1 MRIALTHNLKI
12 TGSAEEAEFDSPE
25 TIDALAGALERAGHE
40 VERIEVSGPASR
52 VLARLEALQ
61 PDLIFNTAEGHKGKA
76 REAFYP
82 SLFDELGI
90 PYTGS
95 DAYALNIALD
105 KSLTKRLLASY
116 GVATPRARFVNRT
129 TLESGALDD
138 VSFPVIVKPNFE
150 GSSKGISR
158 EWSVC
163 EDAYELAAVVERQLA
178 RFEAGLLVEHYI
190 AGVDV
195 ACAFVDG
202 LRVGGGGRE
211 GGGGVPEGVLD
222 PVEFVID
229 PRVPGSYN
237 VYDFNLKHARPE
249 FVTLRPAQLPAPTL
263 DRIRSLTARV
273 VRALGLRDHARC
285 EFRVTPSTRNPGH
298 DVHFLEV
305 DGLPTLK
312 PGASVFVAAAQ
323 RGVDFDGVIRAIVR
337 SACKRRGLLPL
348 LEGGQPRRAKRGA
361 LRVGFT
367 FNMKRGEPAAAEG
380 GSPGKAGAAGAH
392 DSEAEFDSPRT
403 IQAIA
408 SAIESYGHTVVP
420 LEATPDLPRALTA
433 AGVDVVFNIAEGL
446 RGRGREAQVPALCE
460 LLGIPYSGSDATTL
474 SLALDKGLTKQI
486 LRAAG
491 IDTAEW
497 QVVTTGREKLK
508 AFRYPV
514 IVKPNAEG
522 TSKGITS
529 ASVVKDE
536 AGARAAAKLLVE
548 RYHQP
553 ALIEEY
559 IAGREFTV
567 GLLGERRPKVLPPM
581 EVVFV
586 DPPTYPVYGYEEK
599 QSDTPRVRFEC
610 PAQLTTSEL
619 RRIEK
624 VARDTFAALACR
636 DVARVDLRMAKD
648 GRVYVIEINPLPG
661 LTPDFSDLCQI
672 AKVAGMD
679 YRTLIGEILAGC
691 LKRHREARA
700 TAPQGALAAARGAGA
715 APTQVAAG
723 PTQVAAGPT
732 QVAAS
737 PTQVAASP
745 TQVAASPTQVAASP
759 TQVAASPTQVAASPT
774 QVAASPTQ
782 VAADPTQVAASPT
795 QVAADP
801 TQVAASP
808 TQVAAAASPTQ
819 VAAAGSA
826 AERVPRSI
834 VGEEVNGP

>member
-25 TIDALAGALERAGHE
+25 TIAAIAGALERAGHE

-61 PDLIFNTAEGHKGKA
+61 PDLIFNTAEGHKGKT

-95 DAYALNIALD
+95 DAYTLNVALD
-105 KSLTKRLLASY
+105 KSLTKRVLASY
-116 GVATPRARFVNRT
+116 GVATPRARLVNRT
-129 TLESGALDD
+129 TLDSGALDD
-138 VSFPVIVKPNFE
+138 MSFPVIVKPNFE
-150 GSSKGISR
+150 GSSKGIFR

-163 EDAYELAAVVERQLA
+163 EDAHHLAEVVERQLA

-190 AGVDV
+190 AGIDV

-202 LRVGGGGRE
+202 LKEANGARSSGTGI
-211 GGGGVPEGVLD
+211 PEGVLT

-229 PRVPGSYN
+229 PQVPGSYN
-237 VYDFNLKHARPE
+237 VYDFDLKHAKPE
-249 FVTLRPAQLPAPTL
+249 QVTRRPAQLPAATIE
-263 DRIRSLTARV
+263 RIRAITARV
-273 VRALGLRDHARC
+273 VRALDLKDHARC
-285 EFRVTPSTRNPGH
+285 EFRVTPSASRSQGH

-305 DGLPTLK
+305 DGLPTLQ

-348 LEGGQPRRAKRGA
+348 LESNQPRRAKRTA

-367 FNMKRGEPAAAEG
+367 YNMKRSDTAAAD
-380 GSPGKAGAAGAH
+380 KAGPGAMH
-392 DSEAEFDSPRT
+392 DLEAEFDSPRT

-420 LEATPDLPRALTA
+420 LEAIPDLPRALA
-433 AGVDVVFNIAEGL
+433 ASGVDVVFNIAEGL

-491 IDTAEW
+491 IETAEW

-508 AFRYPV
+508 PFRYPV

-536 AGARAAAKLLVE
+536 AAARAAAKQLVD

-559 IAGREFTV
+559 ITGREFTV

-599 QSDTPRVRFEC
+599 QTDTPRVRFEC
-610 PAQLTTSEL
+610 PAQLTPSEL

-624 VARDTFAALACR
+624 VVRDTFAALGCR

-661 LTPDFSDLCQI
+661 LTPDFSDLCVI

-691 LKRHREARA
+691 LKRYREARA
-700 TAPQGALAAARGAGA
+700 ASPRAAFAAAVPAPGAAAPAASAAVASPAADPGA
-715 APTQVAAG
+715 APAPALAG
-723 PTQVAAGPT
+723 PAPLPAEAAPLSDTVSVASGEVAGP
-732 QVAAS
+732 
-737 PTQVAASP
+737 
-745 TQVAASPTQVAASP
+745 
-759 TQVAASPTQVAASPT
+759 
-774 QVAASPTQ
+774 
-782 VAADPTQVAASPT
+782 
-795 QVAADP
+795 
-801 TQVAASP
+801 
-808 TQVAAAASPTQ
+808 
-819 VAAAGSA
+819 
-826 AERVPRSI
+826 
-834 VGEEVNGP
+834 

>member
-25 TIDALAGALERAGHE
+25 TIAAIAGALERAGHE

-61 PDLIFNTAEGHKGKA
+61 PDLIFNTAEGHKGKT

-95 DAYALNIALD
+95 DAYALNVALD
-105 KSLTKRLLASY
+105 KSLTKRVLASY
-116 GVATPRARFVNRT
+116 GVATPRARLVNRT
-129 TLESGALDD
+129 TLDSGALDD

-150 GSSKGISR
+150 GSSKGIHR

-163 EDAYELAAVVERQLA
+163 EDAYHLAEVVERQLA
-178 RFEAGLLVEHYI
+178 RFEAGLLVEHYV
-190 AGVDV
+190 AGIDV
-195 ACAFVDG
+195 ACSFVDG
-202 LRVGGGGRE
+202 LKEASGARPSSA
-211 GGGGVPEGVLD
+211 GVPEGVLT

-229 PRVPGSYN
+229 PQVPGSYN
-237 VYDFNLKHARPE
+237 VYDFNLKHAKPE
-249 FVTLRPAQLPAPTL
+249 RVTRRPAELPPQTIE
-263 DRIRSLTARV
+263 RIRSLTARV
-273 VRALGLRDHARC
+273 VRALDLKDHARC
-285 EFRVTPSTRNPGH
+285 EFRVAPSSSRSQGH
-298 DVHFLEV
+298 DVYFLEA
-305 DGLPTLK
+305 DGLPTLQ

-348 LEGGQPRRAKRGA
+348 LEGSTPRRAKRTA

-367 FNMKRGEPAAAEG
+367 YNMKRGEPAAAD
-380 GSPGKAGAAGAH
+380 AGAAGKPVPGPAH

-408 SAIESYGHTVVP
+408 SAIESYGHTVVQ
-420 LEATPDLPRALTA
+420 LEAIPDLPRALTA

-508 AFRYPV
+508 PFRYPV

-536 AGARAAAKLLVE
+536 AAARAAAKQLVD

-599 QSDTPRVRFEC
+599 QSDTPRVRFVC
-610 PAQLTTSEL
+610 PAQLTPSEL

-624 VARDTFAALACR
+624 VARDTFAALGCR
-636 DVARVDLRMAKD
+636 DVARVDLRMTKD

-661 LTPDFSDLCQI
+661 LTPDFSDLCVI

-679 YRTLIGEILAGC
+679 HRMLIGEILAGC
-691 LKRHREARA
+691 LKRYRDARA
-700 TAPQGALAAARGAGA
+700 ASPQAPLVAAPAGGAAVASAAAPAASAAAPAASAAAPAASAAAPAASAALPAAAPPADATGAAGASPPSAPGSQPAPASQRAPGSQPAPGPAPAGA
-715 APTQVAAG
+715 APLGAAL
-723 PTQVAAGPT
+723 
-732 QVAAS
+732 AS
-737 PTQVAASP
+737 PPSSHGEV
-745 TQVAASPTQVAASP
+745 
-759 TQVAASPTQVAASPT
+759 
-774 QVAASPTQ
+774 
-782 VAADPTQVAASPT
+782 
-795 QVAADP
+795 
-801 TQVAASP
+801 
-808 TQVAAAASPTQ
+808 
-819 VAAAGSA
+819 
-826 AERVPRSI
+826 
-834 VGEEVNGP
+834 VGP

>member
-25 TIDALAGALERAGHE
+25 TIAAIAGALERAGHE

-61 PDLIFNTAEGHKGKA
+61 PDLIFNTAEGHKGKT

-95 DAYALNIALD
+95 DAYALNVALD

-116 GVATPRARFVNRT
+116 GVATPRARLVNRT
-129 TLESGALDD
+129 TLEGGALDD

-150 GSSKGISR
+150 GSSKGIYR

-163 EDAYELAAVVERQLA
+163 EDAHHLAEVVERQLA
-178 RFEAGLLVEHYI
+178 RFEAGLLVEHYV
-190 AGVDV
+190 AGIDV

-202 LRVGGGGRE
+202 LKEAGGARPSGAGI
-211 GGGGVPEGVLD
+211 PEGVLT

-229 PRVPGSYN
+229 PQVPGSYN
-237 VYDFNLKHARPE
+237 VYDFNLKHAKPE
-249 FVTLRPAQLPAPTL
+249 RVTRRPAQLPPQTIE
-263 DRIRSLTARV
+263 RIRSLTARI
-273 VRALGLRDHARC
+273 VRALDLKDHARC
-285 EFRVTPSTRNPGH
+285 EFRVTPSSSRNQGH

-305 DGLPTLK
+305 DGLPTLQ

-337 SACKRRGLLPL
+337 SACQRRGLLPL
-348 LEGGQPRRAKRGA
+348 LESNAPRRAKRTS

-367 FNMKRGEPAAAEG
+367 YNMKRGEAAAEG
-380 GSPGKAGAAGAH
+380 GPGKAGAGAVY

-420 LEATPDLPRALTA
+420 LEAIPDLPRALTA

-508 AFRYPV
+508 PFRYPV

-536 AGARAAAKLLVE
+536 AAARAAARQLVD

-599 QSDTPRVRFEC
+599 QTDTPRVRFVC
-610 PAQLTTSEL
+610 PAQVTPSEL

-624 VARDTFAALACR
+624 VVRDTFTALGCR

-661 LTPDFSDLCQI
+661 LTPDFSDLCVI

-679 YRTLIGEILAGC
+679 YRSLIGEIMAGC

-700 TAPQGALAAARGAGA
+700 ASPQSALPA
-715 APTQVAAG
+715 APAAG
-723 PTQVAAGPT
+723 
-732 QVAAS
+732 
-737 PTQVAASP
+737 
-745 TQVAASPTQVAASP
+745 
-759 TQVAASPTQVAASPT
+759 
-774 QVAASPTQ
+774 
-782 VAADPTQVAASPT
+782 
-795 QVAADP
+795 
-801 TQVAASP
+801 
-808 TQVAAAASPTQ
+808 
-819 VAAAGSA
+819 AAAGSA
-826 AERVPRSI
+826 ASPAAPPPTGAAGAAGATGAAEPGSQPAPGSQPTPAPALAGSVSLAAELAPLPSASR
-834 VGEEVNGP
+834 EVAGP

>member
-1 MRIALTHNLKI
+1 MRIALTHNLKL

-25 TIDALAGALERAGHE
+25 TIDAIAGALERSGHE

-52 VLARLEALQ
+52 VLARLEAIQ
-61 PDLIFNTAEGHKGKA
+61 PDLIFNTAEGHKGKT

-116 GVATPRARFVNRT
+116 GVTTPRARLVNRT

-150 GSSKGISR
+150 GSSKGIHR

-163 EDAYELAAVVERQLA
+163 EDAYELAEVVERQLA
-178 RFEAGLLVEHYI
+178 RFEAGLLVERYVS
-190 AGVDV
+190 GVDV
-195 ACAFVDG
+195 ACSFVDG
-202 LRVGGGGRE
+202 LKDAGAGRSA
-211 GGGGVPEGVLD
+211 GADIPEGVLD
-222 PVEFVID
+222 PIELVID
-229 PRVPGSYN
+229 PQVQGNYN
-237 VYDFNLKHARPE
+237 VYDFNLKHAKPE
-249 FVTLRPAQLPAPTL
+249 QVTRRPAQLPAATL
-263 DRIRSLTARV
+263 ERIRSLTARV
-273 VRALGLRDHARC
+273 VRALDLKDHARC
-285 EFRVTPSTRNPGH
+285 EFRVAPSSTRSQGH

-305 DGLPTLK
+305 DGLPTLQ
-312 PGASVFVAAAQ
+312 PGASVFVAAAR

-348 LEGGQPRRAKRGA
+348 LDNKEPRRAKRSA

-367 FNMKRGEPAAAEG
+367 YNMKRGEPASDGGGASKPGPAALY
-380 GSPGKAGAAGAH
+380 

-420 LEATPDLPRALTA
+420 LEATPDLPRALAA

-491 IDTAEW
+491 IETAEW

-508 AFRYPV
+508 PFRYPV

-536 AGARAAAKLLVE
+536 AAARAAARQLVE

-559 IAGREFTV
+559 ITGREFTV

-599 QSDTPRVRFEC
+599 QTDTPRVRFEC
-610 PAQLTTSEL
+610 PAQLTPSEL

-624 VARDTFAALACR
+624 VVRDTFTALACR
-636 DVARVDLRMAKD
+636 DVARVDLRMTKD

-679 YRTLIGEILAGC
+679 YRSLIGEIMAGC
-691 LKRHREARA
+691 LKRHRETRA
-700 TAPQGALAAARGAGA
+700 APPRAAALPAAPAPAGSTAAAPLQPAAAPAAAAGA
-715 APTQVAAG
+715 APAAAGAAPAAELTGPSPLAEPHAPLSAAG
-723 PTQVAAGPT
+723 PEATGP
-732 QVAAS
+732 
-737 PTQVAASP
+737 
-745 TQVAASPTQVAASP
+745 
-759 TQVAASPTQVAASPT
+759 
-774 QVAASPTQ
+774 
-782 VAADPTQVAASPT
+782 
-795 QVAADP
+795 
-801 TQVAASP
+801 
-808 TQVAAAASPTQ
+808 
-819 VAAAGSA
+819 
-826 AERVPRSI
+826 
-834 VGEEVNGP
+834 

>member
-25 TIDALAGALERAGHE
+25 TIAAIAGALERAGHE

-61 PDLIFNTAEGHKGKA
+61 PDLIFNTAEGHKGKT

-95 DAYALNIALD
+95 DAYALNVALD
-105 KSLTKRLLASY
+105 KSLTKRVLASY
-116 GVATPRARFVNRT
+116 GVATPRARLVNRT

-150 GSSKGISR
+150 GSSKGIYR

-163 EDAYELAAVVERQLA
+163 EDAYHLAEVVERQLA
-178 RFEAGLLVEHYI
+178 RFEAGLLVEHYV
-190 AGVDV
+190 AGIDV
-195 ACAFVDG
+195 ACSFVDG
-202 LRVGGGGRE
+202 LKEAGGARPNGA
-211 GGGGVPEGVLD
+211 GVPEGVLT

-229 PRVPGSYN
+229 PQVPGSYN
-237 VYDFNLKHARPE
+237 VYDFNLKHAKPE
-249 FVTLRPAQLPAPTL
+249 HVTRRPAQLPPQTIE
-263 DRIRSLTARV
+263 RIRSLTARV
-273 VRALGLRDHARC
+273 VRALDLKDHARC
-285 EFRVTPSTRNPGH
+285 EFRVTPSSSRNQGH

-305 DGLPTLK
+305 DGLPTLQ

-337 SACKRRGLLPL
+337 SACQRRGLLPL
-348 LEGGQPRRAKRGA
+348 LESNAPRRAKRTS

-367 FNMKRGEPAAAEG
+367 YNMKRGEPAAAEG
-380 GSPGKAGAAGAH
+380 GSTGKPSAGAAY

-508 AFRYPV
+508 PFRYPV

-536 AGARAAAKLLVE
+536 AAARAAAKHLVD

-581 EVVFV
+581 EVIFV
-586 DPPTYPVYGYEEK
+586 NPPTYPVYGYEEK
-599 QSDTPRVRFEC
+599 QTDTPRVRFQC
-610 PAQLTTSEL
+610 PAQVTPSEL

-624 VARDTFAALACR
+624 VVRDTFAALGCR

-661 LTPDFSDLCQI
+661 LTPDFSDLCVI

-679 YRTLIGEILAGC
+679 YRSLIGEIMAGC

-700 TAPQGALAAARGAGA
+700 ASPQSALAAAPAAGA
-715 APTQVAAG
+715 
-723 PTQVAAGPT
+723 
-732 QVAAS
+732 S
-737 PTQVAASP
+737 
-745 TQVAASPTQVAASP
+745 
-759 TQVAASPTQVAASPT
+759 
-774 QVAASPTQ
+774 
-782 VAADPTQVAASPT
+782 
-795 QVAADP
+795 
-801 TQVAASP
+801 
-808 TQVAAAASPTQ
+808 
-819 VAAAGSA
+819 AGSA
-826 AERVPRSI
+826 AAPAAAPPTGATGAAEPASQPAPDPALAGSVSLAAELAPLTPASR
-834 VGEEVNGP
+834 EVAGP

>member
-25 TIDALAGALERAGHE
+25 TIAAIAGALERAGHE

-61 PDLIFNTAEGHKGKA
+61 PDLIFNTAEGHKGKT

-95 DAYALNIALD
+95 DAYALNVALD
-105 KSLTKRLLASY
+105 KSLTKRVLASY
-116 GVATPRARFVNRT
+116 GVATPRARLVNRT

-150 GSSKGISR
+150 GSSKGIYR

-163 EDAYELAAVVERQLA
+163 EDAYHLAEVVERQLA
-178 RFEAGLLVEHYI
+178 RFEAGLLVEHYV
-190 AGVDV
+190 AGIDV
-195 ACAFVDG
+195 ACSFVDG
-202 LRVGGGGRE
+202 LKEAGGARPNGA
-211 GGGGVPEGVLD
+211 GVPEGVLT

-229 PRVPGSYN
+229 PQVPGSYN
-237 VYDFNLKHARPE
+237 IYDFNLKHAKPE
-249 FVTLRPAQLPAPTL
+249 HVTRRPAQLPPQTIE
-263 DRIRSLTARV
+263 RIRSLTARV
-273 VRALGLRDHARC
+273 VRALDLKDHARC
-285 EFRVTPSTRNPGH
+285 EFRVTPSSSRNQGH

-305 DGLPTLK
+305 DGLPTLQ

-348 LEGGQPRRAKRGA
+348 LESNAPRRAKRTS

-367 FNMKRGEPAAAEG
+367 YNMKRGEAAAAEG
-380 GSPGKAGAAGAH
+380 GSTGKPGAGAVY

-491 IDTAEW
+491 IETAEW

-508 AFRYPV
+508 PFRYPV

-536 AGARAAAKLLVE
+536 AAARAAAKQLVD

-599 QSDTPRVRFEC
+599 QTDTPRVRFQC
-610 PAQLTTSEL
+610 PAQVTPSEL

-624 VARDTFAALACR
+624 VVRDTFAALACR

-661 LTPDFSDLCQI
+661 LTPDFSDLCVI

-679 YRTLIGEILAGC
+679 YRSLIGEIMAGC

-700 TAPQGALAAARGAGA
+700 ASPQSALAAAPAAGA
-715 APTQVAAG
+715 SAG
-723 PTQVAAGPT
+723 
-732 QVAAS
+732 S
-737 PTQVAASP
+737 
-745 TQVAASPTQVAASP
+745 
-759 TQVAASPTQVAASPT
+759 
-774 QVAASPTQ
+774 
-782 VAADPTQVAASPT
+782 
-795 QVAADP
+795 
-801 TQVAASP
+801 
-808 TQVAAAASPTQ
+808 AAAPAAAPPTG
-819 VAAAGSA
+819 AAGSA
-826 AERVPRSI
+826 GAAGATGATGAAEPGSQPSPDPTLAGSVSLAAELAPLPPASR
-834 VGEEVNGP
+834 EVAGP